1 MSSALTQPVC
11 TGSGAFPGL
20 MKAGFH
26 YLWLQG
32 TSEASARTGPGST
45 EGRVSVARTRTVR
58 GGQVVENPGPGST
71 EGTVSMARTHTVSR
85 GPSSQRRKQ

>member
-71 EGTVSMARTHTVSR
+71 EGTVSMARTRTVSR